1 MSGELSIFCNQDT
14 QNNQPPLEHAGNLFI
29 CGADKIPFSINASVE
44 SRSEGLTIRQNE
56 NSDEDGETCHFNA
69 EFSTIFCY
77 EGIHKI
83 KPKLENLKVKGE
95 EFWHGQTT
103 KLNDDDIFMPTLSF
117 SVISKL

>member
-1 MSGELSIFCNQDT
+1 M
-14 QNNQPPLEHAGNLFI
+14 EHAENLFI
-29 CGADKIPFSINASVE
+29 CGAEKIPFSINGSVGT
-44 SRSEGLTIRQNE
+44 RPEGLPKNE
-56 NSDEDGETCHFNA
+56 NGEADRPFNAETSHFSA

-83 KPKLENLKVKGE
+83 RPRLENLKVKDEE
-95 EFWHGQTT
+95 EFCLGQTT